1 MAIIAQSRWKGNAE
15 YQVLAKEAAVIAKKH
30 GAISLRAGRCFSGEY
45 TGQVVVSA
53 AFPDWETY
61 GRAMQAL
68 STDAEWQRVFAEAS
82 KISELQDRSLI
93 VDENF

>member
-1 MAIIAQSRWKGNAE
+1 MAIIAQSRWKGNLE
-15 YQVLAKEAAVIAKKH
+15 YQQLAKEAAVIVKKY

-45 TGQVVVSA
+45 TGQIFVAA

-68 STDAEWQRVFAEAS
+68 SIDAEWQRVFAEAS
-82 KISELQDRSLI
+82 KNSELQNRSVI